1 MGDWAEDLER
11 LADLREK
18 GVITEEEWERQKQRL
33 LPDSTASG
41 LKVEPTVV
49 AVFCGLVVAGVVIAI
64 VLSTGVGSSEGGGSS
79 GGSGGGS
86 GGGWSNG
93 TQIEELQEELRE
105 HMTPATV
112 GTYEKIREA
121 LERRDAGLPPVLD

>member
-18 GVITEEEWERQKQRL
+18 GVITEEEWEQQKQRL
-33 LPDSTASG
+33 LPDSMASG
-41 LKVEPTVV
+41 LKVEPTVA

-79 GGSGGGS
+79 GGS

-121 LERRDAGLPPVLD
+121 LERRDAGLPPVLG

>member
-1 MGDWAEDLER
+1 VGDWAEDLER

-18 GVITEEEWERQKQRL
+18 GVITDEEWERQKQRL

-79 GGSGGGS
+79 GGSS
-86 GGGWSNG
+86 GGWSNG
-93 TQIEELQEELRE
+93 TQTEELQEELRE